1 MDDEDIKVYDALA
14 LSAGGSLGIMYAG
27 ALKVLQDLGVLQK
40 ISVFAGTSI
49 GALVACCLALG
60 YTAEELLP
68 YFTDL
73 SLSSLRSPDDAMQTI
88 LNCWYS
94 LGMYSTDRAA
104 KFLRVRVRNKAELE
118 NLTFQQLYDVFGTE
132 LHVTTCNV
140 NSGTTVYFSKYETP
154 DAPIIDAVCMSMCV
168 PIVFQPIVY
177 KKDLY
182 IDGATFGHYVPYDF
196 AMHDTRTVLTIELV
210 ATTYSVKLNR
220 PAIEGIGSF
229 SMAVIRGIW
238 QNFVTATRTKVDT
251 ISLEYDFDALAD
263 DVPIGDRIKMIH
275 EGVHSTLEFFK
286 K

>member
-1 MDDEDIKVYDALA
+1 MDEDIKSYDALA
-14 LSAGGSLGIMYAG
+14 LSAGGSLGVMYAG

-40 ISVFAGTSI
+40 IKIFAGTSV

-94 LGMYSTDRAA
+94 LGMYSTDHAA
-104 KFLRVRVRNKAELE
+104 TFLRTRVRKKAELE
-118 NLTFQQLYDVFGTE
+118 NLTFQQLYDIFGTE
-132 LHVTTCNV
+132 LHIATCNV
-140 NSGTTVYFSKYETP
+140 TLGTTVYFSKYQTP
-154 DAPIIDAVCMSMCV
+154 DAPIIDAVCMSICV
-168 PIVFQPIVY
+168 PIVFQPITY
-177 KKDLY
+177 KKELY
-182 IDGATFGHYVPYDF
+182 IDGATFGHYVPYNF
-196 AMHDTRTVLTIELV
+196 AMRDTRTVLTIELV
-210 ATTYSVKLNR
+210 PNTYSGKFNR
-220 PAIEGIGSF
+220 PVIKGIGSF

-251 ISLEYDFDALAD
+251 ISLEYELDALAD
-263 DVPIGDRIKMIH
+263 TVSEGDRIKMIH
-275 EGVHSTLEFFK
+275 EGVHSTVEFFK